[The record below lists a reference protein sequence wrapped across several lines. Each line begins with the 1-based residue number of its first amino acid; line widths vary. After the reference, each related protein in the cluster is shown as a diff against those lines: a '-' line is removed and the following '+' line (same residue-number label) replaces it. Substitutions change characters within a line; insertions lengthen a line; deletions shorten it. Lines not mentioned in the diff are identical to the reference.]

1 MDELFHVSERKS
13 TIGTELRAGLT
24 TFLAMAYIIAVNPAV
39 LSGAGIDAGALAC
52 ATCLGAGI
60 MTICMGIFANRPLAC
75 ASGLGVNAM
84 IAGITTTV
92 CGGDWH
98 VAMSV
103 IFLEGVVIL
112 LLVLCGLR
120 EAIMDAIPVV
130 LRHAISVGL
139 GLFIA
144 MIGLC
149 DAGIITAGAGTLVG
163 LGDITSIIVTVAL
176 ASRNVPGSLLI
187 GIIVAVIAGIPLG
200 VTHAPEGLIAP
211 LDFSTFG
218 APFASTADGNL
229 AIVKVLT
236 DPMLLVVAFSLL
248 MSDFFDT
255 MGTAMAVAKQGEFLT
270 EDGNVEDIRPI
281 LVVDSV
287 AAAAGGFMGVSS
299 ITTFVESTSGA
310 ADGGRTGLTSV
321 TTGVLFILA
330 AFFSPIVTIVSSAA
344 TCGALVYVGY
354 LMMSEASEIDWSDVS
369 QGFPAFMIVAGVP
382 FTYSI
387 SAGIGLGFIAYVV
400 VALFK
405 GEASKIKPLMWI
417 AALAFLVYFFVA

>member
-103 IFLEGVVIL
+103 IFLEGIVIL

-139 GLFIA
+139 GLFN
-144 MIGLC
+144 
-149 DAGIITAGAGTLVG
+149 LVP
-163 LGDITSIIVTVAL
+163 
-176 ASRNVPGSLLI
+176 VPPLDGSKV
-187 GIIVAVIAGIPLG
+187 VAVLLPDRAYNWLMRY
-200 VTHAPEGLIAP
+200 EQ
-211 LDFSTFG
+211 FG
-218 APFASTADGNL
+218 M
-229 AIVKVLT
+229 V
-236 DPMLLVVAFSLL
+236 LLV
-248 MSDFFDT
+248 
-255 MGTAMAVAKQGEFLT
+255 
-270 EDGNVEDIRPI
+270 II
-281 LVVDSV
+281 ISV
-287 AAAAGGFMGVSS
+287 
-299 ITTFVESTSGA
+299 
-310 ADGGRTGLTSV
+310 
-321 TTGVLFILA
+321 
-330 AFFSPIVTIVSSAA
+330 
-344 TCGALVYVGY
+344 
-354 LMMSEASEIDWSDVS
+354 
-369 QGFPAFMIVAGVP
+369 
-382 FTYSI
+382 
-387 SAGIGLGFIAYVV
+387 GIGSNALDAAIRWVFDLFCRIVGF
-400 VALFK
+400 
-405 GEASKIKPLMWI
+405 
-417 AALAFLVYFFVA
+417 